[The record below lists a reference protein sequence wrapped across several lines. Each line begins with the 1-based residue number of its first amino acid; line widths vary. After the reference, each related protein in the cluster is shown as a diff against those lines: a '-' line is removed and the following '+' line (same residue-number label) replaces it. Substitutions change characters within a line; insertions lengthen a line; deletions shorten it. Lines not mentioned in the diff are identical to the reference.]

1 MRAVERHH
9 SPTPED
15 IMEYLDGEGAASARD
30 AIAAHLATCAD
41 CQAVAASQ
49 REISAH
55 AQAWSVD
62 RAPGSLT
69 APEPQRKRWFLP
81 IGWLARPRAALTL
94 ATVGGTVV
102 LVTMTA
108 VSVRRTASGGRTP
121 VDALAAE
128 SASYSAGKRSADQA
142 GGGGIVGGVVGGVS
156 AGPPASAPPLSLS
169 SAQRADAQAA
179 PIRTPAIIRTATLR
193 LIAKDF
199 GSARENVEG
208 LITRANGFV
217 DRMTVTGEASIQRQL
232 TGRLRVPGDR
242 LAETLSRLRQLGAVV
257 EDTQGSDDVTD
268 QMVDLDARI
277 TNARATEKRLAEIL
291 QNRTGRLSDVLE
303 VERELA
309 RVRLDIERLDAE
321 KTNLARRV
329 SYATIDLTITEER
342 KTAESPLTL
351 GTRIRLAA
359 LDGIESVQDTLLGLV
374 LLALR
379 AGPSLVFWG
388 VILIGGWIGT
398 RRFFRTS
405 DLGRRPSA

>member
-1 MRAVERHH
+1 MRAVERQHT
-9 SPTPED
+9 PTPEE

-41 CQAVAASQ
+41 CQAIAASQ

-55 AQAWSVD
+55 AQAWTVD
-62 RAPGSLT
+62 RAPASLT
-69 APEPQRKRWFLP
+69 APELKKKRWTLP
-81 IGWLARPRAALTL
+81 VGWLAQPRLAALTFS
-94 ATVGGTVV
+94 AVGVTAV
-102 LVTMTA
+102 LVVMTA
-108 VSVRRTASGGRTP
+108 VSLKHTASGGKTP
-121 VDALAAE
+121 VDALAA
-128 SASYSAGKRSADQA
+128 RSADYAVGVPATGGA
-142 GGGGIVGGVVGGVS
+142 GKSGIVGGAAG
-156 AGPPASAPPLSLS
+156 GPPAAQPPLSLS
-169 SAQRADAQAA
+169 SAQRADEPAA
-179 PIRTPAIIRTATLR
+179 AAIRTPAIIRTATLR

-199 GSARENVEG
+199 GGVRESVEG

-268 QMVDLDARI
+268 QIVDLDARI

-309 RVRLDIERLDAE
+309 RVRLDIERLDGE
-321 KTNLARRV
+321 KTNLGRRV

-359 LDGIESVQDTLLGLV
+359 LDGIESVQDTLLGL
-374 LLALR
+374 LLFALR
-379 AGPSLVFWG
+379 AGPTLVVWG
-388 VILIGGWIGT
+388 VLLIGGWFAT
-398 RRFFRTS
+398 RRFFRLKPEAT
-405 DLGRRPSA
+405 R